1 MACGP
6 PPTLGFM
13 ILSVSLWTRL
23 SAPGEARASLNL
35 PTILLK
41 CALAFAYLAAVA
53 GRCFSWHRSSRC
65 LYNFLSPS
73 DCSYFNVMGWLLWA
87 DWTEHSWPPI
97 SSVVPLTEP
106 GEEDAILKQW
116 WLQTKGE
123 IRPLPPNLVV
133 WWFLYKI
140 VFSFLLIGR
149 ETYQVALNVLCSS
162 RSWRPAQRTATIYAS
177 QGWKKMKYGKCV

>member
-35 PTILLK
+35 PIILLK

-73 DCSYFNVMGWLLWA
+73 DFSYFNVMGWLLWA
-87 DWTEHSWPPI
+87 VWAEHSWPPI
-97 SSVVPLTEP
+97 SSVVSLTEP
-106 GEEDAILKQW
+106 GEDAILKQW

-133 WWFLYKI
+133 WWFLYKM
-140 VFSFLLIGR
+140 VFSFLLLGR

-177 QGWKKMKYGKCV
+177 QGWNRWENVF

>member
-1 MACGP
+1 MGCLNW
-6 PPTLGFM
+6 TL
-13 ILSVSLWTRL
+13 
-23 SAPGEARASLNL
+23 P
-35 PTILLK
+35 
-41 CALAFAYLAAVA
+41 
-53 GRCFSWHRSSRC
+53 
-65 LYNFLSPS
+65 
-73 DCSYFNVMGWLLWA
+73 
-87 DWTEHSWPPI
+87 
-97 SSVVPLTEP
+97 SSVVSLTEP

-123 IRPLPPNLVV
+123 LPPNLVV

-177 QGWKKMKYGKCV
+177 QGWNRWDLVKKCFFNKALEDLFCLAYDSSETPHLLLKMHRPYVDVQLQMSSKWSIIHFLIYQILDPWTKPCFLKNKT